1 MTKHE
6 DGSVSYEPYEKIS
19 TKEWFRT
26 ILELLVITPLIFYTL
41 WKTRKS

>member
-1 MTKHE
+1 MTKNK

-19 TKEWFRT
+19 TKEWFQT
-26 ILELLVITPLIFYTL
+26 LLELIVIVPLIFYTL